1 MRTFSAVLRLGTAG
15 AMLFSIVW
23 QITDRMAHNLFRPSE
38 YFEYFTIE
46 SGIIAAVVML
56 LAGFKALRSKREN
69 INWAIVRLAV
79 VTYEVVVGIIYNL
92 LLRNSAPDARD
103 AGYHWPVLPNE
114 ILHVWAPILITL
126 DWVLST
132 GMAKIAFRR
141 VWWVLAYPVVWLI
154 FMFARGAV
162 DQWYPYWFFSPI
174 ESSATTIVTYF
185 FGILFFAIVVANLM
199 VWVRRGVDKFAKEDA
214 A

>member
-1 MRTFSAVLRLGTAG
+1 MRKFSGVLRLGVGA
-15 AMLFSIVW
+15 AMLFSIMW
-23 QITDRMAHNLFRPSE
+23 QITDRLAHNVFRPSE

-46 SGIIAAVVML
+46 SGILAAVVMV
-56 LAGFKALRSKREN
+56 LAGFKALRSKRED
-69 INWAIVRLAV
+69 IRWAVVRLCV
-79 VTYEVVVGIIYNL
+79 VTYEIVVCIIYNL
-92 LLRNSAPDARD
+92 LLRNTAPDARD

-126 DWVLST
+126 DWLLST

-141 VWWVLAYPVVWLI
+141 AWWVLAYPIVWLA
-154 FMFARGAV
+154 FTFARGLI
-162 DQWYPYWFFSPI
+162 DSWYPYWFFSPI
-174 ESSATTIVTYF
+174 ESTPTTIVTYF
-185 FGILFFAIVVANLM
+185 FGILFFAIVVSNLM

>member
-1 MRTFSAVLRLGTAG
+1 MRTFSAVLRLGTAA

-23 QITDRMAHNLFRPSE
+23 QITDRLAHNLFRPSE
-38 YFEYFTIE
+38 YFEYFTIQ
-46 SGIIAAVVML
+46 SGMIAAVVML
-56 LAGFKALRSKREN
+56 LAGFKALRSKRED
-69 INWAIVRLAV
+69 IRWAVARLSV
-79 VTYEVVVGIIYNL
+79 VSYEIVVGIIYNL

-126 DWVLST
+126 DWILST

-141 VWWVLAYPVVWLI
+141 VWWVLVYPVVWIIVMFGRGLI
-154 FMFARGAV
+154 
-162 DQWYPYWFFSPI
+162 DSWYPYWFFSPI
-174 ESSATTIVTYF
+174 ESTATTILIYF
-185 FGILFFAIVVANLM
+185 FGILFFAIAVANLM

-214 A
+214 S

>member
-1 MRTFSAVLRLGTAG
+1 MRNFSGVLRLGVGA
-15 AMLFSIVW
+15 AMLFSIMW
-23 QITDRMAHNLFRPSE
+23 QITDRLAHNLFRPSE

-46 SGIIAAVVML
+46 SGILAAVVMV
-56 LAGFKALRSKREN
+56 LAGLKAFRSKRED
-69 INWAIVRLAV
+69 IRWVIVRLCV
-79 VTYEVVVGIIYNL
+79 VTYEIVVGIIYNL
-92 LLRNSAPDARD
+92 LLRNTAPDVRD
-103 AGYHWPVLPNE
+103 ADYHWPVLPNE

-141 VWWVLAYPVVWLI
+141 VWWVLAYPIVWI
-154 FMFARGAV
+154 TFMFGRGLI
-162 DQWYPYWFFSPI
+162 DSWYPYWFFSPI
-174 ESSATTIVTYF
+174 ESTPTTIITYF